1 MENLTLND
9 HSQALFALGVVA
21 VMFLLFLRE
30 SFPTEVVAIF
40 GVAVL
45 LISGVLPYDVALAV
59 LSNPAPWTIAAMF
72 LVMGALV
79 RTGSLIG
86 FTKLAHRLTQRS
98 PALGLGF
105 LFGFVVL
112 ASAVVSNTPV
122 VVVMIPVFVQLA
134 KTLDTSASKLL
145 IPLSYA
151 AILGGTLTLIGTST
165 NLLVDGVARA
175 NGLAGF
181 SIFEVTPLGA
191 ILVLWG
197 MFYLRFIAPRLL
209 PTRASLANLLSD
221 RPKMKFFTE
230 AVIPPE
236 SNLIGRAVAGVQLF
250 KRPGVRLVDVLRGD
264 RSLRRSL
271 QDVQLQLGDRVVLRT
286 EMTELLSLQSNKS
299 LRRVDQISAVQA
311 STVEVLVS
319 PGCRMI
325 GRSLGDLRLRRRYGV
340 YTLALH
346 RRDQNIKGTLD
357 DVVVRIG
364 DTLLLEWAAE
374 DIARLAADMDALE
387 VNAPSERAFQVAP
400 IFLLAIVA
408 VAVVLVTRCIDAEEA
423 FGFVDGRLLVLIFA
437 MLAIGAAL
445 EHSGAVVLIAGGLA
459 PYLAILPGFSIV
471 WAIYLLTS
479 VLTEM
484 VSNNA
489 VAVVITP
496 LAIGIAAQLG
506 MDPRPLVV
514 AVMVAASASFA
525 TPIGYQTNMLVY
537 GPGGYKFTDFLKVGI
552 PLNLSIGRAGL
563 PVHPMVSAA
572 LSSRMTAVRKPK
584 AWDERRGKFWWGSV
598 IAFSDIGKTPISR
611 RAGRFHE
618 IGMNC
623 T

>member
-1 MENLTLND
+1 M
-9 HSQALFALGVVA
+9 
-21 VMFLLFLRE
+21 
-30 SFPTEVVAIF
+30 
-40 GVAVL
+40 
-45 LISGVLPYDVALAV
+45 
-59 LSNPAPWTIAAMF
+59 
-72 LVMGALV
+72 
-79 RTGSLIG
+79 
-86 FTKLAHRLTQRS
+86 
-98 PALGLGF
+98 
-105 LFGFVVL
+105 
-112 ASAVVSNTPV
+112 
-122 VVVMIPVFVQLA
+122 
-134 KTLDTSASKLL
+134 
-145 IPLSYA
+145 
-151 AILGGTLTLIGTST
+151 
-165 NLLVDGVARA
+165 
-175 NGLAGF
+175 
-181 SIFEVTPLGA
+181 
-191 ILVLWG
+191 
-197 MFYLRFIAPRLL
+197 
-209 PTRASLANLLSD
+209 
-221 RPKMKFFTE
+221 
-230 AVIPPE
+230 
-236 SNLIGRAVAGVQLF
+236 AGVQLF
-250 KRPGVRLVDVLRGD
+250 KRLGVRLVDVLRGD

-299 LRRVDQISAVQA
+299 LRWVDQISAVQA

-459 PYLAILPGFSIV
+459 PYLAILPGFLIV

-552 PLNLSIGRAGL
+552 PLNLSIGLLASMCIPWFRPLYPAG
-563 PVHPMVSAA
+563 
-572 LSSRMTAVRKPK
+572 
-584 AWDERRGKFWWGSV
+584 
-598 IAFSDIGKTPISR
+598 
-611 RAGRFHE
+611 
-618 IGMNC
+618 
-623 T
+623 

>member
-1 MENLTLND
+1 MENLILTD
-9 HSQALFALGVVA
+9 QSQAFAALGVVA
-21 VMFLLFLRE
+21 MMFLLFLRE

-79 RTGSLIG
+79 RTGSLVG
-86 FTKLAHRLTQRS
+86 FTKLAHRLTQKS

-134 KTLDTSASKLL
+134 KTLNTSASKLL

-151 AILGGTLTLIGTST
+151 AILGGSLTLIGTST

-181 SIFEVTPLGA
+181 TIFEVTPLGA

-197 MFYLRFIAPRLL
+197 LIYLRFIAPRLL
-209 PTRASLANLLSD
+209 PVRASLANLLSD

-236 SNLIGRAVAGVQLF
+236 SNLIGRAVNGVQLF

-271 QDVQLQLGDRVVLRT
+271 QDVQLQIGDRVVLRT

-299 LRRVDQISAVQA
+299 LRRVDQISAVQT

-364 DTLLLEWAAE
+364 DTLLLEGAAE
-374 DIARLAADMDALE
+374 DIARLAADMDVLE
-387 VNAPSERAFQVAP
+387 VNAPSERAFRRSHSPIVLLALLGLVGLAAFQVAP

-459 PYLAILPGFSIV
+459 PYLAILPGFLIV

-496 LAIGIAAQLG
+496 LAISIAAQLG

-537 GPGGYKFTDFLKVGI
+537 GAGGYRFTDFLKVGI
-552 PLNLSIGRAGL
+552 PLNLSIGVLASL
-563 PVHPMVSAA
+563 CIP
-572 LSSRMTAVRKPK
+572 
-584 AWDERRGKFWWGSV
+584 WFWPLYP
-598 IAFSDIGKTPISR
+598 A
-611 RAGRFHE
+611 
-618 IGMNC
+618 
-623 T
+623 

>member
-197 MFYLRFIAPRLL
+197 MFYLRFIAPKLL

-299 LRRVDQISAVQA
+299 LRRVDQISAVQT

-364 DTLLLEWAAE
+364 DTLLLEGAAE
-374 DIARLAADMDALE
+374 DIARLAVDMDVLE
-387 VNAPSERAFQVAP
+387 VNAPSERAFRRSHSPIALLALLGLVGLAAFQVAP

-459 PYLAILPGFSIV
+459 PYLAILPGFLIV

-552 PLNLSIGRAGL
+552 PLNLSIGVLASLCIPWFWPLYPAG
-563 PVHPMVSAA
+563 
-572 LSSRMTAVRKPK
+572 
-584 AWDERRGKFWWGSV
+584 
-598 IAFSDIGKTPISR
+598 
-611 RAGRFHE
+611 
-618 IGMNC
+618 
-623 T
+623 

>member
-1 MENLTLND
+1 MENLILID
-9 HSQALFALGVVA
+9 QSQALVALGVVA
-21 VMFLLFLRE
+21 MMFLLFLRE

-79 RTGSLIG
+79 RTGSLVG
-86 FTKLAHRLTQRS
+86 FTKLAHRLTQKS

-134 KTLDTSASKLL
+134 KTLNTSASKLL

-151 AILGGTLTLIGTST
+151 AILGGSLTLIGTST

-181 SIFEVTPLGA
+181 TIFEVTPLGA

-197 MFYLRFIAPRLL
+197 MIYLRFIAPRLL
-209 PTRASLANLLSD
+209 PVRASLANLLSD

-230 AVIPPE
+230 AVIPTE
-236 SNLIGRAVAGVQLF
+236 SNLIGRAVNGVQLF

-299 LRRVDQISAVQA
+299 LRRVDQISAVQT

-346 RRDQNIKGTLD
+346 RRDQNIKGALD
-357 DVVVRIG
+357 HVVIKIG
-364 DTLLLEWAAE
+364 DTLLLEGAAE
-374 DIARLAADMDALE
+374 DIARLAADMDVLE
-387 VNAPSERAFQVAP
+387 VNGPSERAFRRSHSPIALMALFGLVGLAAFQVAP
-400 IFLLAIVA
+400 IFLLAVVA

-437 MLAIGAAL
+437 MLAVGAAL
-445 EHSGAVVLIAGGLA
+445 ENSGAVALIAGGLA
-459 PYLAILPGFSIV
+459 PYLAILPGFLIV
-471 WAIYLLTS
+471 WALYLLTS

-506 MDPRPLVV
+506 IDARPLVV

-537 GPGGYKFTDFLKVGI
+537 GAGGYRFTDFLKVGI
-552 PLNLSIGRAGL
+552 PLNLSIGVLASL
-563 PVHPMVSAA
+563 CIP
-572 LSSRMTAVRKPK
+572 
-584 AWDERRGKFWWGSV
+584 WFWPLYP
-598 IAFSDIGKTPISR
+598 A
-611 RAGRFHE
+611 
-618 IGMNC
+618 
-623 T
+623 